1 VLHIIIE
8 IMATE
13 DITFDYNV
21 GFENDDDDTFSASSS
36 SSQFTTA
43 ACSSF
48 FASDTDTPTTC
59 IYVLFTILLVEFF
72 IDIYVYVIQYK
83 DRGRLNQIEDQL
95 SILKEKEMKLHGI
108 DNFTK
113 RAKIQ
118 RTINALE
125 KDQKPL
131 KALLDDSFVSAF
143 TSSSN
148 SSVAAFLF
156 KKGWKYLSQPFL
168 ISLIAL
174 FYWGTPLVYFPSSWF
189 HPMTR
194 FISFSIDEGSIAMSA
209 VTWAIICY
217 RALKRLIHGM
227 FI

>member
-1 VLHIIIE
+1 MSIKIDTRKVSE
-8 IMATE
+8 ILT
-13 DITFDYNV
+13 D
-21 GFENDDDDTFSASSS
+21 ENDASS

-59 IYVLFTILLVEFF
+59 ICVLLAILLVEFF

-131 KALLDDSFVSAF
+131 KALLDDSFISAF

-168 ISLIAL
+168 IGLIAG
-174 FYWGTPLVYFPSSWF
+174 FG
-189 HPMTR
+189 R
-194 FISFSIDEGSIAMSA
+194 EGGWSGYSA
-209 VTWAIICY
+209 DDAHWRSA
-217 RALKRLIHGM
+217 
-227 FI
+227 